1 MVFIYYN
8 FFYYILKIKKG
19 DKIYYN
25 IQTKG
30 TNVDLPIL
38 TKGEKLKVIRM
49 IRNLSLDE
57 VSHIT
62 KVTKSML
69 GQIEPGQSV
78 PIITAF

>member
-1 MVFIYYN
+1 M
-8 FFYYILKIKKG
+8 
-19 DKIYYN
+19 
-25 IQTKG
+25 
-30 TNVDLPIL
+30 DLPIL

-62 KVTKSML
+62 KVTKPML

>member
-19 DKIYYN
+19 VIIYYN